1 MDIPY
6 LVSVANNA
14 HRAIQFTHEKENAN
28 HIPFL
33 DVSLRRQND
42 GKLSRSVY
50 RKASWTGQYVNFS
63 SFVPMVQ
70 KRNLVKNLVFRA
82 KNICTEDTLKD
93 ELQNIRNILRD
104 NGFPDKFIEKHM
116 VAQPRKPKTSGVP
129 KKTLF
134 LNLAFKGDLASEVL
148 INRLQKAVEKTFNA
162 AYLLLTFQT
171 RPALKPTVKEQ
182 LPSPT
187 SSMCIYTFDCS
198 CGASYVGRTTRQLS
212 KRIREHIPT
221 WFGKGQ
227 QKSIN
232 SSILAHLVD
241 TNHQV
246 DTQKAFKVIY
256 RIPSKLPRGLRVRL
270 LHTAEAVCIRLLK
283 PDLCIQKKYVQAL
296 ALPWPEK
303 T

>member
-1 MDIPY
+1 MKCSY
-6 LVSVANNA
+6 VTTGVREGHVKSKWL
-14 HRAIQFTHEKENAN
+14 
-28 HIPFL
+28 
-33 DVSLRRQND
+33 SLRWHHN
-42 GKLSRSVY
+42 KLANQSKGTKTRHLV
-50 RKASWTGQYVNFS
+50 
-63 SFVPMVQ
+63 VQ
-70 KRNLVKNLVFRA
+70 
-82 KNICTEDTLKD
+82 I
-93 ELQNIRNILRD
+93 ELDIL
-104 NGFPDKFIEKHM
+104 
-116 VAQPRKPKTSGVP
+116 
-129 KKTLF
+129 
-134 LNLAFKGDLASEVL
+134 
-148 INRLQKAVEKTFNA
+148 
-162 AYLLLTFQT
+162 
-171 RPALKPTVKEQ
+171 
-182 LPSPT
+182 
-187 SSMCIYTFDCS
+187 MCIYTFDCS